1 MNIDK
6 VQPTPSVALADT
18 ARSLKAAGV
27 SVLELQTGD
36 PDYATHPAIIEAAHQ
51 ALRDG
56 MTHYSFSAG
65 LPILRAAIAASLTE
79 EYAVRLEA
87 DHVLVTHG
95 AAQGMSAVFSG
106 LVELGDEVIVLEPNW
121 TTVDS
126 LVALSGGV
134 TVKVSHLLD
143 DDTLLKALDK
153 ACSPR
158 TRMLCFNSP
167 NNPTGTVFSAARV
180 RRLVDWADARGI
192 IVVSDEVYR
201 SMAYLG
207 KAASV
212 LDHFPGRD
220 NLVFVDSFSKK
231 YAMTG
236 WRCGYVVASRSL
248 LSRVAKAS
256 QIAITHV
263 APFVQAAAVAAL
275 TNPAVVD
282 AAQEMVNDYAR
293 RRTYLLDRCRELR
306 LDLVEPDGAF
316 YLFIRLDTDDVEF
329 ARRLLEFRRVCAVP
343 GSAYGATGR
352 GWLRVTYAAPTV
364 HVEEGL
370 RAIASLRDG

>member
-1 MNIDK
+1 MNIDR
-6 VQPTPSVALADT
+6 VQPTPSVALADA

-27 SVLELQTGD
+27 AVVELQTGD
-36 PDYATHPAIIEAAHQ
+36 PDFATHPAIIEAAHK
-51 ALRDG
+51 AMCDG

-65 LPILRAAIAASLTE
+65 LPRLRAAIAASLTE
-79 EYAVRLEA
+79 EYAVRIEA

-95 AAQGMSAVFSG
+95 AAQGMSSVFSG

-126 LVALSGGV
+126 MVALAGGV

-143 DDTLLKALDK
+143 DAALFMALDK

-167 NNPTGTVFSAARV
+167 NNPTGTVFSSARV
-180 RRLVDWADARGI
+180 LRLVEWATARGV

-201 SMAYLG
+201 SLTYHG

-212 LDHFPGRD
+212 LEHFSGRD
-220 NLVFVDSFSKK
+220 NLVFVDSFSKT

-236 WRCGYVVASRSL
+236 WRCGYLVAPSKLFSRI
-248 LSRVAKAS
+248 AKAS

-263 APFVQAAAVAAL
+263 APFVQAAALEAL
-275 TNPAVVD
+275 TNAKVAQAVKD
-282 AAQEMVNDYAR
+282 MAKDYSVR
-293 RRTYLLDRCRELR
+293 RAYLLDCCRKLQ

-316 YLFIRLDTDDVEF
+316 YLFIRLGTDDVEF
-329 ARRLLEFRRVCAVP
+329 AKRLLDFRRVCAVP

-352 GWLRVTYAAPTV
+352 GWLRVTYAAPTE